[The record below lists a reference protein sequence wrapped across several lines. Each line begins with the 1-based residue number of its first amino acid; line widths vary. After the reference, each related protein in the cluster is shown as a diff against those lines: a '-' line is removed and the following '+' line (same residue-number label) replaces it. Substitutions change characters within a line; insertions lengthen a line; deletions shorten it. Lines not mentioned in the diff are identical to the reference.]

1 MKDQFTFED
10 FYSQIQQI
18 KKMGNLKDLMGMIP
32 GVGKA
37 VKDLDISD
45 DAFKGIEAIINS
57 MTPAERKTP
66 DIINGNRRKRIAMG
80 SGTDIQ
86 QVNQLL
92 KQFEEMRKMMR
103 SMNKLQGAGRAMPK
117 MPFMR

>member
-1 MKDQFTFED
+1 
-10 FYSQIQQI
+10 
-18 KKMGNLKDLMGMIP
+18 MGNLKDLMGMIP

-37 VKDLDISD
+37 VKDMDISD
-45 DAFKGIEAIINS
+45 DAFKHIEAIINS

-66 DIINGNRRKRIAMG
+66 DIINGARRKRIAGG

-92 KQFEEMRKMMR
+92 KQFEDMRKMM
-103 SMNKLQGAGRAMPK
+103 KTIGKFQGSGRMMPK
-117 MPFMR
+117 MPFMK

>member
-1 MKDQFTFED
+1 
-10 FYSQIQQI
+10 
-18 KKMGNLKDLMGMIP
+18 MGNLKDLMGMIP

-37 VKDLDISD
+37 VKDMDISD

-57 MTPAERKTP
+57 MTPGERKTP
-66 DIINGNRRKRIAMG
+66 DIINGQRRKRIANG

-92 KQFEEMRKMMR
+92 KQFDEMRKMMK
-103 SMNKLQGAGRAMPK
+103 SIGKLQGAGRSLK
-117 MPFMR
+117 GMPFMK